1 MAGPSSPATDCF
13 VCRKHRGE
21 VSVPG
26 GAVYQDDLLY
36 AGHAS
41 IPAEEGV
48 AYLGSLLVE
57 PRRHVPGLADLTDA
71 EAQRLGLLITRLSRA
86 LIVSAGAEHVYLFV
100 FGHHVPHLHVWV
112 VPRYPGTPREY
123 WGTRVDEWPAAPR
136 GGAQEIADLCERIR
150 VQLAREN

>member
-1 MAGPSSPATDCF
+1 MAGPGSPNTDCF
-13 VCRKHRGE
+13 ICRKHQGV

-26 GAVYQDDLLY
+26 GPVYEDELVY

-41 IPAEEGV
+41 IPAGQLT

-57 PRRHVPGLADLTDA
+57 PKRHVPGLADLSDA
-71 EAQRLGLLITRLSRA
+71 EAQRVGLLTTRLSRA
-86 LIVSAGAEHVYLFV
+86 LMVSEGAEHIYAFV

-112 VPRYPGTPREY
+112 VPRHPGTPREY

-136 GGAQEIADLCERIR
+136 GGAQEIAELCARIR
-150 VQLAREN
+150 AQLTRTG